1 MLTLLHT
8 LDKRLGVKD
17 RSGSRMLTAVLQLRR
32 PADATDLLLRR
43 VARTAGLALEVSQAG
58 ERRDGQGAGRSP
70 SGVEERRLGL
80 WERSRRSGTL

>member
-43 VARTAGLALEVSQAG
+43 VARTAGLALEVRATGEGRPGLSWSQACC
-58 ERRDGQGAGRSP
+58 
-70 SGVEERRLGL
+70 
-80 WERSRRSGTL
+80 TLLTFWTLFATH